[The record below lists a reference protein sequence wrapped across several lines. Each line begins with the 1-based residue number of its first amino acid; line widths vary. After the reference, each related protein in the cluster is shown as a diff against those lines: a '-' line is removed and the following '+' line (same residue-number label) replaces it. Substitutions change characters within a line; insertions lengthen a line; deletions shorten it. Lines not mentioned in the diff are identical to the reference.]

1 MFFLQHTSQQP
12 VLENKTT
19 DSPALRLHHVLRFYI
34 HYIYSLLQPCEVN
47 IIIPIWYRNNDNG
60 ENIAVNICQALSVY
74 RALI

>member
-19 DSPALRLHHVLRFYI
+19 DSPSLHLHHVLRFYI
-34 HYIYSLLQPCEVN
+34 HYIYSLLQPCEVS

-60 ENIAVNICQALSVY
+60 ENIAVNIYQALSVY